1 MEQELKNNVKIRTKL
16 EDNGVW
22 NLYVDT
28 NSDYNNLIAGRISPE
43 KFEEIYLDPDMRR
56 EFNELIVAYL
66 RRTDKKVIEEAEE
79 SIKQQYNV
87 EAIKIKTMCQ
97 NEEKE

>member
-1 MEQELKNNVKIRTKL
+1 MELVLKNNVKISTKL

-56 EFNELIVAYL
+56 ELNELIVAYL
-66 RRTDKKVIEEAEE
+66 RRADKKAIEEAEE

-87 EAIKIKTMCQ
+87 EEIRIKTMYQ

>member
-1 MEQELKNNVKIRTKL
+1 MKQELKDKIKVSTKL

-43 KFEEIYLDPDMRR
+43 KFDEIFLDPGMRR
-56 EFNELIVAYL
+56 ELNELIVAYL